1 MFPDG
6 SLKSSR
12 GPARP
17 SPPFASSGSRT
28 AALSST
34 TRPKWRSSAPR
45 SKSATNWS
53 PISIEAPPGSR
64 LTDETSKIRPKNSTA
79 ASTSSTSSATWL
91 IPTRRGRGTGG
102 LLAEPPEEEREA
114 PPEVHRM
121 LVPLDRGEGVALDLA
136 DVGREPFAE
145 AALAVRL
152 DLERRRGLQVLGE
165 LRDLLGRQRQA
176 HGSVRDLGDLLGRH
190 VARLPERARR

>member
-6 SLKSSR
+6 SRKSSR
-12 GPARP
+12 GPGTT
-17 SPPFASSGSRT
+17 STPFASSCSRT

-45 SKSATNWS
+45 SKSAMNWS

-64 LTDETSKIRPKNSTA
+64 LTDETSKTRLKNSTA

-91 IPTRRGRGTGG
+91 IPTRRGLGTEG
-102 LLAEPPEEEREA
+102 LLAEPLEEEGEA
-114 PPEVHRM
+114 TPEVHRM
-121 LVPLDRGEGVALDLA
+121 LVPLDRGEGIALDLA
-136 DVGREPFAE
+136 DVGRERLAE
-145 AALAVRL
+145 PAFAVRL

-165 LRDLLGRQRQA
+165 LLDLF
-176 HGSVRDLGDLLGRH
+176 
-190 VARLPERARR
+190 AR